1 MNRFHFANMLYCTPR
16 DRWPPLSPCL
26 SLSLLYLLSLSL
38 TLIISLI
45 TSVSH
50 TLRLC
55 LCTVSSICIPFSLST
70 LTFPSYLS
78 PPPPLSLQ
86 GAKLMIYQKEFTIAD
101 CDTATKELL
110 EEYGKPFG
118 DPLAFPDNLYDPRI
132 INM

>member
-1 MNRFHFANMLYCTPR
+1 MASAVTMFVSVSLI
-16 DRWPPLSPCL
+16 PPVSLSNSHNLSHYFCL
-26 SLSLLYLLSLSL
+26 SYPPSLPLYRILYLYTLLLIYSDLSIL
-38 TLIISLI
+38 
-45 TSVSH
+45 SVSA
-50 TLRLC
+50 
-55 LCTVSSICIPFSLST
+55 
-70 LTFPSYLS
+70 